1 MTFYIKTDLEMLI
14 TTLKALLKY
23 YQSQNEPQLY
33 TLGQTTALKHILTL
47 IDIYEENFTEHLN
60 YLQNHPPTF
69 EDSSY
74 VSSSDINMLKNNYLR
89 IVCLL
94 NHKLNKTNFED
105 DENPPMQSEPTD
117 EIEEAIKNST
127 RQLEPNESIQ
137 APEMEIEKN
146 RS

>member
-14 TTLKALLKY
+14 TILKALLKY

-74 VSSSDINMLKNNYLR
+74 VSRSDINLLKNNYLR
-89 IVCLL
+89 IVELL
-94 NHKLNKTNFED
+94 KHELNNRIIESLMYAENLD
-105 DENPPMQSEPTD
+105 DENPHHQ
-117 EIEEAIKNST
+117 N
-127 RQLEPNESIQ
+127 RNPN
-137 APEMEIEKN
+137 KKW
-146 RS
+146 